1 MRYEWDEIKR
11 RINVQQHGI
20 DFVDLPNL
28 FAGEIVILEDD
39 RYEYGET
46 RFIAFGLLLGQV
58 IAVVYTERGDDVI
71 RLISARKASKY
82 EAKQYYQQITN

>member
-1 MRYEWDEIKR
+1 MHYEWDEIKR

-20 DFVDLPNL
+20 DFADLPNL